1 MLAQSLPHNV
11 RCLPEPLGLLNMAR
25 RKHRHVYIVDSS
37 DDVPLEARFMRSN
50 PDYQSGKPYVYVGM
64 TRLARDVWFDKHNA
78 DIETSL
84 YMQEFGQ
91 RLSPEIYAL
100 HNRLTNDEARSLS
113 APNGY

>member
-1 MLAQSLPHNV
+1 
-11 RCLPEPLGLLNMAR
+11 MAR

-37 DDVPLEARFMRSN
+37 DDVLLEARFMRSN

-64 TRLARDVWFDKHNA
+64 TKLDPDVWFDKYIA
-78 DIETSL
+78 DIETSR
-84 YMQEFGQ
+84 YVQEFGQ
-91 RLSPEIYAL
+91 RLLPEIYAL